1 MVVVARAE
9 GHGGEARG
17 VCVRRRR
24 RAERTARA
32 AGRREVVGE
41 ASDGARWWW
50 WQQQWL
56 VLAEEVDA
64 VGHQGD
70 EGELDDEAAMVAG
83 VRGREEGGEQEVA
96 GRGEHLTRGEGGD
109 RGRACRQRCSTRT
122 AASEDGLAGRSGG
135 GVAGRGEVEEVGG
148 SRKVKGA
155 RARR

>member
-83 VRGREEGGEQEVA
+83 ARGREEGGEREVA
-96 GRGEHLTRGEGGD
+96 GGGEHLTRGEGGD

-122 AASEDGLAGRSGG
+122 AASEHGLAGQSGG
-135 GVAGRGEVEEVGG
+135 GVAGRGEEEKQEGAD
-148 SRKVKGA
+148 RRRGA
-155 RARR
+155 R

>member
-83 VRGREEGGEQEVA
+83 ARGREEGGE
-96 GRGEHLTRGEGGD
+96 REGAADGD
-109 RGRACRQRCSTRT
+109 QTSSR
-122 AASEDGLAGRSGG
+122 GG
-135 GVAGRGEVEEVGG
+135 GAP
-148 SRKVKGA
+148 
-155 RARR
+155 ARR

>member
-1 MVVVARAE
+1 MVVVVRAE

-56 VLAEEVDA
+56 VLVEEVEA

-83 VRGREEGGEQEVA
+83 ARGREEGGEREVA
-96 GRGEHLTRGEGGD
+96 VR
-109 RGRACRQRCSTRT
+109 
-122 AASEDGLAGRSGG
+122 
-135 GVAGRGEVEEVGG
+135 
-148 SRKVKGA
+148 
-155 RARR
+155 

>member
-24 RAERTARA
+24 RAERMARA

-70 EGELDDEAAMVAG
+70 EGELDAEAAMVAG
-83 VRGREEGGEQEVA
+83 ARGREEGGEREVA
-96 GRGEHLTRGEGGD
+96 GGGEHLTRG
-109 RGRACRQRCSTRT
+109 
-122 AASEDGLAGRSGG
+122 
-135 GVAGRGEVEEVGG
+135 
-148 SRKVKGA
+148 
-155 RARR
+155 